1 MSSTTSSAI
10 SAKTL
15 EGNRLLALL
24 SPETRRQ
31 MLPALKLI
39 DFEMSHQ
46 LYEPTQ
52 PIRHVYFPITVVT
65 SVLSE
70 MEDGT
75 TVEVATIGREG
86 MVGLAIFLGDEST
99 FLRCIA
105 QIPGMALSMEREA
118 FLDIVNNRQN
128 GLQAILLRYTQALF
142 SQLAQQSA
150 CNRSHNMEERCAR
163 WILMTHD
170 RVEQDE
176 FPLTQEFLAYML
188 GSRRSS
194 VTIAAGILASAGLIY
209 YSRGKIQVLDRA
221 RLEEASCECYGV
233 IQREYERLIGKDA
246 GGGNYHYETKESP
259 ALFKDG
265 ALVEQCNLYIL
276 FLDSVSAV
284 RSKIFPLPCSILT
297 VSNTYLGRYSEK
309 L

>member
-1 MSSTTSSAI
+1 MSSTNSSPLVAQ
-10 SAKTL
+10 TL
-15 EGNRLLALL
+15 EANRLLALL
-24 SPETRRQ
+24 SPDTRRQ
-31 MLPALKLI
+31 MLPALTLI
-39 DFEMSHQ
+39 SFEMSQQ

-52 PIRHVYFPITVVT
+52 SIRHVYFPVTAVT

-86 MVGLAIFLGDEST
+86 MVGLSIFLGDESA

-105 QIPGMALSMEREA
+105 QIPGTALSMEREE
-118 FLDIVNNRQN
+118 FLAMVNNRQN

-170 RVEQDE
+170 RVGRDE

-233 IQREYERLIGKDA
+233 IQREYERLIGKGQA
-246 GGGNYHYETKESP
+246 T
-259 ALFKDG
+259 
-265 ALVEQCNLYIL
+265 
-276 FLDSVSAV
+276 
-284 RSKIFPLPCSILT
+284 
-297 VSNTYLGRYSEK
+297 
-309 L
+309 

>member
-1 MSSTTSSAI
+1 MSSTDSSAI
-10 SAKTL
+10 VAQTL
-15 EGNRLLALL
+15 EANRLLALL
-24 SPETRRQ
+24 SPEARRQ

-39 DFEMSHQ
+39 TFEMSHQ
-46 LYEPTQ
+46 VYEPTQ
-52 PIRHVYFPITVVT
+52 PISHVYFPLTAVT

-86 MVGLAIFLGDEST
+86 MVGLPVFLGDEST

-105 QIPGMALSMEREA
+105 QIPGTALSMEREE
-118 FLDIVNNRQN
+118 FREIVTKRQN

-170 RVEQDE
+170 RVGHDE

-233 IQREYERLIGKDA
+233 IQREYERLIGK
-246 GGGNYHYETKESP
+246 G
-259 ALFKDG
+259 
-265 ALVEQCNLYIL
+265 
-276 FLDSVSAV
+276 VS
-284 RSKIFPLPCSILT
+284 
-297 VSNTYLGRYSEK
+297 
-309 L
+309 